1 MTSKRTR
8 LRVEPADA
16 IRAGVPVLLLT
27 GAVVLPAL
35 AGVFLVVLTGGVAV
49 AASRRVPVAWSW
61 AAMIPPAVIATLRA
75 FGPAATAWADASCA
89 TRVSS
94 EVVWTIVEAVLVV
107 AATAALAMVLHARAG
122 DLAIRRPP
130 KYAVR
135 WAVLGAVAILGG
147 GLVAVILLAGP
158 SAWALDGRA
167 GGLGLLVPASVF
179 AVALAV
185 SEELAWRGAFQ
196 GWLGRMLGPWIA
208 TLVQA
213 GVYGLAWGVALGSP
227 LGGLLAASGGLLLG
241 ATVLRTRSLVVA
253 LAWHIAFNVPFYV
266 YIACG
271 TG

>member
-1 MTSKRTR
+1 M
-8 LRVEPADA
+8 P
-16 IRAGVPVLLLT
+16 IRAGVPLLLLV
-27 GAVVLPAL
+27 GAVALPAL

-49 AASRRVPVAWSW
+49 AVGRRVPVAWSW
-61 AAMIPPAVIATLRA
+61 AAMIPAAVIATLRA

-89 TRVSS
+89 PPSS
-94 EVVWTIVEAVLVV
+94 PAVVWSIAEAVLVV
-107 AATAALAMVLHARAG
+107 AATAALAMVLHAKAG

-158 SAWALDGRA
+158 SSWVPDGLA

-185 SEELAWRGAFQ
+185 SEELAWRGALQ
-196 GWLGRMLGPWIA
+196 GWLGRTLGPWVA
-208 TLVQA
+208 ALAQA

-227 LGGLLAASGGLLLG
+227 LGGVLAAAARACSS
-241 ATVLRTRSLVVA
+241 ARRVIRTRSLVVP
-253 LAWHIAFNVPFYV
+253 LAWHIAFNVPFYA
-266 YIACG
+266 YIACR